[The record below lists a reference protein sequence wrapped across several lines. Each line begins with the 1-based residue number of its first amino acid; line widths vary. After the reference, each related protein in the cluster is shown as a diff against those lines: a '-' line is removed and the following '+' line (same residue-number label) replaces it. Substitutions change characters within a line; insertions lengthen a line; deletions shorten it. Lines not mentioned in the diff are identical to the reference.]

1 MRVADYVVKKLE
13 EFGVED
19 AFLITGG
26 GAMHLNDA
34 FRNSKKIKVFTP
46 HHEQAVAMAAEGYSR
61 ASGKIGV
68 SVVTSGPGGTNTI
81 TGVYGQYTD
90 SVPAIYISGQV
101 KWETH
106 KSAYPELAL
115 RQLGDQELDTVSI
128 VKSIT
133 KFSTVLT
140 DPNDVDKVLTKA
152 LFEATSG
159 RPGPV
164 WVDIPLNVQGAK
176 IDLQKL
182 PMAKENDQSTFEF
195 DDVELKAKELLEEIK
210 KAKRPVLVAGH
221 GVRISGKTSEFNRLV
236 KKLGVP
242 VVTTFNGTDN
252 IDSDSPYYAGRIGT
266 LGNRSGN
273 FTIQNSDLY
282 VSLGSRNNI
291 RQVSYFWQA
300 YAREAR
306 IALVDIDKA
315 ELSKPTLKA
324 DLAIHAD
331 VGSVIEAMLKLLG
344 DTDLVNENEEWNQ
357 WCQKRKEKYDS
368 VLPEYYNDEK
378 GIHPYA
384 FMRELTKSAP
394 EDACFVAANG
404 SACVSL
410 FQSSHVKLGQR
421 HIWNSGCATMGY
433 ELPASIGAAVATKKN
448 VICVAGDGSIMM
460 NLQELVSIANSGL
473 PIKVVVLENN
483 GYQSIRQTQRNFF
496 GLPYIG
502 CGPESGVGFP
512 EFAKLGEA
520 LGIPSIKVESM
531 EDAKKHF
538 KAIFEEQGP
547 MLIAVKLDRDYI
559 FAPKLSS
566 KKLEDGRMVSQP
578 LENMFPFL
586 PEDEFKENMIIDTLP
601 EG

>member
-1 MRVADYVVKKLE
+1 
-13 EFGVED
+13 
-19 AFLITGG
+19 
-26 GAMHLNDA
+26 
-34 FRNSKKIKVFTP
+34 
-46 HHEQAVAMAAEGYSR
+46 
-61 ASGKIGV
+61 
-68 SVVTSGPGGTNTI
+68 
-81 TGVYGQYTD
+81 
-90 SVPAIYISGQV
+90 
-101 KWETH
+101 
-106 KSAYPELAL
+106 
-115 RQLGDQELDTVSI
+115 
-128 VKSIT
+128 
-133 KFSTVLT
+133 
-140 DPNDVDKVLTKA
+140 
-152 LFEATSG
+152 
-159 RPGPV
+159 
-164 WVDIPLNVQGAK
+164 
-176 IDLQKL
+176 
-182 PMAKENDQSTFEF
+182 
-195 DDVELKAKELLEEIK
+195 
-210 KAKRPVLVAGH
+210 
-221 GVRISGKTSEFNRLV
+221 
-236 KKLGVP
+236 
-242 VVTTFNGTDN
+242 
-252 IDSDSPYYAGRIGT
+252 
-266 LGNRSGN
+266 
-273 FTIQNSDLY
+273 
-282 VSLGSRNNI
+282 
-291 RQVSYFWQA
+291 
-300 YAREAR
+300 
-306 IALVDIDKA
+306 
-315 ELSKPTLKA
+315 
-324 DLAIHAD
+324 
-331 VGSVIEAMLKLLG
+331 
-344 DTDLVNENEEWNQ
+344 
-357 WCQKRKEKYDS
+357 
-368 VLPEYYNDEK
+368 
-378 GIHPYA
+378 
-384 FMRELTKSAP
+384 MRELTKSAP

-547 MLIAVKLDRDYI
+547 MLIEVKLDRDYI